1 MKPRRSLCMLLTVIL
16 SVAPAC
22 RTGRMVPMQMQ
33 PGASAPAGLKS
44 GDRVRVHLHD
54 GSRVDFDFDH
64 VSADGDVFGRHQE
77 HVRAR
82 DIAALEQ
89 RPINKVRTSILVAS
103 LAVVAFAM
111 LVILTDDG
119 FYVAPE

>member
-1 MKPRRSLCMLLTVIL
+1 M
-16 SVAPAC
+16 
-22 RTGRMVPMQMQ
+22 
-33 PGASAPAGLKS
+33 
-44 GDRVRVHLHD
+44 
-54 GSRVDFDFDH
+54 
-64 VSADGDVFGRHQE
+64 FGRHQE

-89 RPINKVRTSILVAS
+89 RPINKVRTSILVTS
-103 LAVVAFAM
+103 LAVLAFAI

>member
-1 MKPRRSLCMLLTVIL
+1 M
-16 SVAPAC
+16 
-22 RTGRMVPMQMQ
+22 
-33 PGASAPAGLKS
+33 
-44 GDRVRVHLHD
+44 HLHG

-82 DIAALEQ
+82 DIEALER

-103 LAVVAFAM
+103 LAVVAFAI